1 MLHPKLKPTPP
12 NWVQELSS
20 ALAAKPR
27 EPKGD
32 GWLTAEQ
39 FSENLGVSSGTGY
52 KYLKRG
58 LDSGCLEK
66 FKGTWKSAGGIRVQH
81 WYRPVMVKKRI
92 T

>member
-1 MLHPKLKPTPP
+1 MPRQKSKPITP
-12 NWVQELSS
+12 NWVEELSS

-39 FSENLGVSSGTGY
+39 FSETLGVSSGTGY